1 MAHAEV
7 ELPVSRLNDVL
18 AHFGGAAPRNKEDL
32 CFALTA
38 EEVSFRSSAV
48 LRGARQAADRHGL
61 AMFRVR
67 SDETH
72 RNALRLV

>member
-48 LRGARQAADRHGL
+48 RRGGAAGRGPPW
-61 AMFRVR
+61 
-67 SDETH
+67 S
-72 RNALRLV
+72 RNGPCAN